1 MDPSHAR
8 ASPRTAVLW
17 LVLCLLRLA
26 RGWLKLRV
34 HTSVHARSAQLSGCS
49 GRRHWYFR
57 RRVIEH
63 VHQEPSVHRHEL
75 RREHLANRQAVN
87 EASLQWSR
95 LGEP

>member
-26 RGWLKLRV
+26 RGWLKLLV
-34 HTSVHARSAQLSGCS
+34 HTSVHTRSAQLSGCS

-87 EASLQWSR
+87 EAPLQWSR